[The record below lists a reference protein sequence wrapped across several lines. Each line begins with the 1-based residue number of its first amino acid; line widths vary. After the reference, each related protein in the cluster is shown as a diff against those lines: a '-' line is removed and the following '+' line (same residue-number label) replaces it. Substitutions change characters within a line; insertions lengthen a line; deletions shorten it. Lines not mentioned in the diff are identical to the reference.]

1 MKDEHLYL
9 QARSEVD
16 SSRRDP
22 AIWAKAMSV
31 TNNDEIV
38 SRYAY
43 IALRMEQLVEHEQV
57 RNSSPSRP
65 NPVAKEEHPLADLDG
80 TMRTSNPAVVPAA
93 VHQGQTHQA
102 RASDTRQEPQRQQV
116 QQAQQPAAKQP
127 PAQQQA
133 QSRQQPQ
140 QQQQR
145 SQTSD
150 AVILSD
156 DPTLMALPEFSR
168 ISGMTDE
175 QARTRAQTQQHALV
189 ATNGGHF
196 VKRDA
201 VTPLIQNR
209 AFANGDLADRAFK
222 GGKGGLKA
230 FGFIK
235 LVAILAIA
243 ALALFFP
250 DLVSKGLE
258 WIKSTIPAVSGLMP

>member
-16 SSRRDP
+16 SSRRNP

-43 IALRMEQLVEHEQV
+43 IALRMEQLVEHEQI
-57 RNSSPSRP
+57 RNSSPSQT
-65 NPVAKEEHPLADLDG
+65 NPMADEEHPLADLDG
-80 TMRTSNPAVVPAA
+80 TLHTAKPDLAPAA
-93 VHQGQTHQA
+93 IDQDQEYKAWESNTGQEHE
-102 RASDTRQEPQRQQV
+102 R
-116 QQAQQPAAKQP
+116 QQAQHKQQP

-133 QSRQQPQ
+133 EPLDQPQ
-140 QQQQR
+140 QQTQI
-145 SQTSD
+145 SD
-150 AVILSD
+150 AVVLAD

-201 VTPLIQNR
+201 VTPLMQNR
-209 AFANGDLADRAFK
+209 TFANGELADRAFK
-222 GGKGGLKA
+222 GGKGWLKA
-230 FGFIK
+230 FAFIK
-235 LVAILAIA
+235 LIAILAIA
-243 ALALFFP
+243 ALAVFFP
-250 DLVSKGLE
+250 ELVTKAVE
-258 WIKSTIPAVSGLMP
+258 WIKNTIPALSGLMGQ